1 MAFFCN
7 FCSFSTENKTTVSLI
22 NEDSKVELGEDEVCN
37 SNNKKPLKNKNSNI
51 KVKQYHKNAL
61 NKSSPE
67 KDNNG
72 NSIFDIK
79 MPYICLFCGG
89 ESCRYENPS
98 KDIKSDIEGLI
109 ANLYFDC
116 VYASQRPCTK
126 LINNNNLI
134 KIFKEKKIKLIV
146 NCQINGEHPYCGPN
160 KGLEKDCGFS
170 YSPSVFISEGIE
182 VLCKGFQ
189 DLKNP
194 YTFNFILDVVKR
206 MAFIIKYKKGRVL
219 VHCHA
224 GNGRTGIVNVC
235 FFMFYFNLSYHDALK
250 EVRSL
255 RKKGVEKPEQ
265 ELYCQKFEQYIKSLK
280 DMFPSRRKKIGD
292 FISNQKIID
301 YNYDKNKYIFPSI
314 VISYYFKNN
323 KRCMKNKNEIYKKII
338 DINYIPKI
346 IFDSCEKIVEQV
358 IINKISLID
367 LYNIL
372 NGKNEITEIEQNQIN
387 QIKAEL
393 KKYDWKTFE
402 NIKDLNVISEI
413 LFMWLN
419 NQVIYCIS
427 PKKIENIIIEF
438 INLYLTEKENI
449 ISEGNREENLEKDM
463 GNNIKKL
470 FDKYVNNIRHEEEI
484 KIMIKTIKI
493 HLTKVEYEIIKYLS
507 LFLQIIY
514 PTNKNN
520 EESTD
525 NNNEKD
531 LISEYKRLFYKLS
544 LFLLGYNLDKFNSNP
559 DFINPTIEIIHAKM
573 LIFIFELF
581 IFFYNN
587 DITSTYP
594 NDEDIFFIFKNKV
607 HFQSIKN
614 YL

>member
-7 FCSFSTENKTTVSLI
+7 FCSFTPENKTTVSLI
-22 NEDSKVELGEDEVCN
+22 NEDSKVELGEDEIN
-37 SNNKKPLKNKNSNI
+37 NLNNKKSLNNHNSNI
-51 KVKQYHKNAL
+51 KVKQYHKNEL
-61 NKSSPE
+61 NKLSPE

-89 ESCRYENPS
+89 ESCKYENPS
-98 KDIKSDIEGLI
+98 KDIKSDIDGLI

-126 LINNNNLI
+126 LIQKNNLI
-134 KIFKEKKIKLIV
+134 EIFKEKKIKLIV

-160 KGLEKDCGFS
+160 NGLEKDCGFS

-182 VLCKGFQ
+182 VLFKGFQ
-189 DLKNP
+189 DLRNP

-206 MAFIIKYKKGRVL
+206 MAYIIKYKKGRVL

-250 EVRSL
+250 EVRTL

-280 DMFPSRRKKIGD
+280 DMFPNRRKKIGD
-292 FISNQKIID
+292 FITNQNILD
-301 YNYDKNKYIFPSI
+301 YNFDKNKYIFPSI

-323 KRCMKNKNEIYKKII
+323 KKCMKNKNEIYKKII
-338 DINYIPKI
+338 HINYIPKI
-346 IFDSCEKIVEQV
+346 LFDSCEKIAEHV
-358 IINKISLID
+358 IINKISLIV

-372 NGKNEITEIEQNQIN
+372 NGKNEITENEQNQIN
-387 QIKAEL
+387 QIKTEL
-393 KKYDWKTFE
+393 KNYEWKTFE
-402 NIKDLNVISEI
+402 NLKEINIISEI

-419 NQVIYCIS
+419 NNVIYCIS
-427 PKKIENIIIEF
+427 PKKIEKIIIEF

-449 ISEGNREENLEKDM
+449 ISEENREENFEKGM
-463 GNNIKKL
+463 ENNIKKL

-514 PTNKNN
+514 PPDKNN
-520 EESTD
+520 EEST
-525 NNNEKD
+525 NYNNEKD
-531 LISEYKRLFYKLS
+531 LVSEYKRLLYKLS

-559 DFINPTIEIIHAKM
+559 DFINPTIEIIHSKM
-573 LIFIFELF
+573 LVFIFELF

-587 DITSTYP
+587 DIPATYP

-607 HFQSIKN
+607 DFQSVKN